1 MGKRPFIYY
10 SKEFF
15 RKKFTA
21 ETMKKAYMDACK
33 WYSSNVISKDEL
45 HSVQIEF
52 EKIPG
57 EALPTLM
64 IHLYAVLSED
74 ELRERHCNIC
84 RESHSVFYMNNYV
97 DCNKCAAKAYQERT
111 DDMLRVKLEYYHGLI
126 LKRAK
131 EDDDNEDN

>member
-1 MGKRPFIYY
+1 MGKRPCVYY

-15 RKKFTA
+15 KKKFSA
-21 ETMKKAYMDACK
+21 ETMKQAYMNACK
-33 WYSSNVISKDEL
+33 WYSTNVISKDEL

-57 EALPTLM
+57 EELPTIM

-74 ELRERHCNIC
+74 ELRERFCKIC
-84 RESHSVFYMNNYV
+84 RECHSTFYMNNYV
-97 DCNKCAAKAYQERT
+97 NCNRCDAKAYQERH

-126 LKRAK
+126 LKQAK
-131 EDDDNEDN
+131 EDYIDEDT

>member
-1 MGKRPFIYY
+1 MGKRPSIYY

-15 RKKFTA
+15 RKKFSA

-33 WYSSNVISKDEL
+33 WYSTNVISKDEL

-52 EKIPG
+52 EKINSKD
-57 EALPTLM
+57 LPTIV

-74 ELRERHCNIC
+74 ELRERLCKIC

-97 DCNKCAAKAYQERT
+97 DCSRCEAKAYQART
-111 DDMLRVKLEYYHGLI
+111 DDMLRVKLEYYHSLI
-126 LKRAK
+126 LKHAK
-131 EDDDNEDN
+131 EDMDEDA